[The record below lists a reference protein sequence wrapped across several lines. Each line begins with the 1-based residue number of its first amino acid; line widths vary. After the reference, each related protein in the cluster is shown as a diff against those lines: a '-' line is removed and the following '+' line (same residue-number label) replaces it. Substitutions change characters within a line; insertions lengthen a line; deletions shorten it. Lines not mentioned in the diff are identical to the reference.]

1 MNGGSENTP
10 TTALPEESLRCFP
23 IHKKNPPFLKRN
35 LLYMSN
41 KEDKEL
47 EAAESTN
54 REILYHFHTTIK
66 VKGKAQVVTHFRT
79 DTKCPLCGV
88 EVNDIETLWMH
99 MTTTN
104 NNHTFSVLKDAEGQI
119 HIAANPE
126 RNVSQRLKR
135 VEGTPSLAFENELIY
150 ARAWNVFCRRST
162 PKGVVLKSYQPEK
175 TFEECIAENETLVPV
190 RDYFHPLSFNKITV
204 GEWMLLNPI
213 CYPSDDAWQVRI
225 ANCMM
230 DDFNDVSDSEKVFL
244 KEWNAFIR
252 YATFIPIKQ
261 VRVKCME
268 FITANGAKMIEY
280 EEHWISH
287 LTTLW
292 EEHQLTRQ
300 DIQIIMKHYWDT
312 TMKAP
317 PPSLASPA
325 QKSTSSGGT
334 SDST

>member
-104 NNHTFSVLKDAEGQI
+104 NNHTFSVLKDAEGQVGWGI
-119 HIAANPE
+119 
-126 RNVSQRLKR
+126 VSLLGNFYLLTVDLTSRPNFCFR
-135 VEGTPSLAFENELIY
+135 FW
-150 ARAWNVFCRRST
+150 AR
-162 PKGVVLKSYQPEK
+162 
-175 TFEECIAENETLVPV
+175 
-190 RDYFHPLSFNKITV
+190 
-204 GEWMLLNPI
+204 
-213 CYPSDDAWQVRI
+213 
-225 ANCMM
+225 
-230 DDFNDVSDSEKVFL
+230 
-244 KEWNAFIR
+244 
-252 YATFIPIKQ
+252 
-261 VRVKCME
+261 
-268 FITANGAKMIEY
+268 
-280 EEHWISH
+280 
-287 LTTLW
+287 
-292 EEHQLTRQ
+292 
-300 DIQIIMKHYWDT
+300 
-312 TMKAP
+312 
-317 PPSLASPA
+317 
-325 QKSTSSGGT
+325 
-334 SDST
+334 